1 MNRILAT
8 RQIKSVLQHK
18 TRFGLIRQNNLKI
31 NNQMLHNHALSV
43 Q

>member
-18 TRFGLIRQNNLKI
+18 KTFGLIRQTNLKI
-31 NNQMLHNHALSV
+31 SNQMLHNHALTV